1 MEHRKGTKHICDVF
15 PEKGALV
22 LMLRLSNADFEAV
35 YLSLGDAARR
45 AVDERYPCGEGG
57 WIHLRIEEARAVQ
70 DALLFGRTAHTS
82 CKKGNRI
89 KGGYK

>member
-35 YLSLGDAARR
+35 YPSLGDAVRR

-57 WIHLRIEEARAVQ
+57 WIHLRIEEERGTGCAA
-70 DALLFGRTAHTS
+70 AGRTAHTS
-82 CKKGNRI
+82 CKKEI
-89 KGGYK
+89 E